1 MEKKVTGRVQF
12 GVCLIVS
19 WVWLAPE
26 LSQSASDPGIR
37 MVNSTVDITEDAMVV
52 HPPQLLHHTDTP
64 SPQLLYRLSRHS
76 SQVHPSP
83 ENCLLL
89 TKATWPG
96 DAWEVIPS
104 SEGWLT
110 VNVWLIGSSISR
122 CSCSRVACGMNPH
135 LCLDF
140 PPGPQPAFFSP
151 LRISPEGIL
160 SMKRFNSNFHL
171 SCISSGFSLRY
182 GMYVLSHSVCPI
194 VHDPMDCSPAAPRPR
209 NFLG

>member
-140 PPGPQPAFFSP
+140 PLVPSLLSSRLYGFP
-151 LRISPEGIL
+151 LRAFSQWSASTVIS
-160 SMKRFNSNFHL
+160 
-171 SCISSGFSLRY
+171 ISVVFL
-182 GMYVLSHSVCPI
+182 VDSV
-194 VHDPMDCSPAAPRPR
+194 
-209 NFLG
+209 